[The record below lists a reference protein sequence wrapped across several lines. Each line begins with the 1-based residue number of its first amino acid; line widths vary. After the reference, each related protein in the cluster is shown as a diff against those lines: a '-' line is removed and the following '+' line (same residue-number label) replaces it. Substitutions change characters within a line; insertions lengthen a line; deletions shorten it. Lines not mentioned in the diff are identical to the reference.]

1 MKSTFDTA
9 NDGGEPVTHQCLR
22 LFQSAVDPDEVG
34 ELRRLFLDDVRP
46 AFDTS
51 PGCLGI
57 ELAVCDHSNAGG
69 LVDIDA
75 ISRWTSAEEME
86 VGIAS
91 RPIQEAVVRF
101 RSLLRQEPVAKVL
114 KVVA

>member
-1 MKSTFDTA
+1 MP
-9 NDGGEPVTHQCLR
+9 ECLR
-22 LFQSAVDPDEVG
+22 LFQSAVDPGELS

-46 AFDTS
+46 AFAVV

-57 ELAVCDHSNAGG
+57 ELAVCDHPNAGG
-69 LVDIDA
+69 LVDVGA
-75 ISRWTSAEEME
+75 ISRWTSWDAMDA
-86 VGIAS
+86 GISS

>member
-1 MKSTFDTA
+1 MSQ
-9 NDGGEPVTHQCLR
+9 DGEGAMPEFLR
-22 LFQSAVDPDEVG
+22 LFQSAVDPDELV

-46 AFDTS
+46 AFDDC

-57 ELAVCDHSNAGG
+57 ELAVCNHSNAGG
-69 LVDIDA
+69 LVDVDA
-75 ISRWTSAEEME
+75 ISRWTSADEME
-86 VGIAS
+86 VGVAS

-114 KVVA
+114 EVLA

>member
-1 MKSTFDTA
+1 MP
-9 NDGGEPVTHQCLR
+9 ECLR
-22 LFQSAVDPDEVG
+22 LFQSAVDPDELV

-46 AFDTS
+46 AFVTV

-57 ELAVCDHSNAGG
+57 ELAVGDHSNAGG
-69 LVDIDA
+69 LVDVDA
-75 ISRWTSAEEME
+75 ISRWASAEEMASG
-86 VGIAS
+86 VAS

-114 KVVA
+114 KVLA